1 MNQTFSYYLQIKKW
15 AKSLYFYY
23 FLRFHSLE
31 KWVGSCYRVIWSTCI
46 QPIEMFGHDRTF
58 QWVEYKLIRSPCNMI
73 QLIFLK
79 NGTLKNNKNTSFLLI
94 FLFEGNTKRFDSS
107 IFFFFFENVW
117 FIYLGG
123 KKIAIGFLSCH

>member
-1 MNQTFSYYLQIKKW
+1 M
-15 AKSLYFYY
+15 AKIGRPGKIGPDSTVF
-23 FLRFHSLE
+23 FFFFFH
-31 KWVGSCYRVIWSTCI
+31 RNNRSTCI

-107 IFFFFFENVW
+107 IFFFFF
-117 FIYLGG
+117 
-123 KKIAIGFLSCH
+123 